1 MKLMNASWLR
11 MCLVVLV
18 AAAVSSGCR
27 SKKPK
32 GGSASDLG
40 DIPAITDVGLDGGS
54 LSQTGDRF
62 SGPEERGLFDS
73 VYFDYDSSQIKSSE
87 SPKVEAV
94 SSAMSSDANMVLIV
108 EGHCDE
114 RGSAEYNIALGER
127 RALAVRAYL
136 VGLGVSADRIQTKSF
151 GEEKPADSGTSE
163 ESWSKNRRGEFV
175 VIK

>member
-1 MKLMNASWLR
+1 MKFMNASWFR
-11 MCLVVLV
+11 MCVMVLVV
-18 AAAVSSGCR
+18 AAVSSGCR

-32 GGSASDLG
+32 GTVSDLG
-40 DIPAITDVGLDGGS
+40 DLPPITDVGLDAGTLG
-54 LSQTGDRF
+54 QGGDRF

-73 VYFDYDSSQIKSSE
+73 VYFDYDSSQVKSSE

-94 SSAMSSDANMVLIV
+94 ASAMSGDANMVLIV

-114 RGSAEYNIALGER
+114 RGSAEYNLALGER

-136 VGLGVSADRIQTKSF
+136 VGLGVGADRIQTKSF
-151 GEEKPADSGTSE
+151 GEEKPSDLGTSE
-163 ESWSKNRRGEFV
+163 EAWSKNRRGEFV